1 MLLSNVES
9 VAGDTLMLSF
19 NPCFIGC
26 YSLTVIRVK
35 YPRTFISTSFNPCFI
50 GCYSLTSSLS
60 GNSGGQTEV
69 VSILVL
75 LDVTL

>member
-1 MLLSNVES
+1 MRLL
-9 VAGDTLMLSF
+9 LCF

-26 YSLTVIRVK
+26 YSLTERL
-35 YPRTFISTSFNPCFI
+35 
-50 GCYSLTSSLS
+50 LTEKEES
-60 GNSGGQTEV
+60 NV